1 MARISLLFRSKQSY
15 DSCIWQV
22 RGRRIQRWHSRALR
36 CKLRGPNPRLRP
48 SLPSVCPLFEIG
60 LHAWCRF
67 KKNKIMKAG
76 NHTIQSLT
84 PPSPHGAIARVW
96 RRWAGRTH
104 VVCAVLLFACMEAA
118 SYSIGPSHI
127 YSNSDAA
134 QPQTPLECDHRA
146 PAFKFSAPAFGY
158 NYWRLVVCVPLA

>member
-67 KKNKIMKAG
+67 KINKIMEAG

-84 PPSPHGAIARVW
+84 SFPPPFSSFLGLCSILQETLAFSLPTGKRMMW
-96 RRWAGRTH
+96 LGGLKNTERQTLH
-104 VVCAVLLFACMEAA
+104 VLATKR
-118 SYSIGPSHI
+118 
-127 YSNSDAA
+127 
-134 QPQTPLECDHRA
+134 Q
-146 PAFKFSAPAFGY
+146 
-158 NYWRLVVCVPLA
+158 RL